1 MKYNKPEEWKDLK
14 GYKKYLTD
22 HPGNTKK
29 DYKAQKALDKAGI
42 KGIAKIKPEKIDTS
56 EYTYDESH
64 INTERSH
71 QVSRAEAERFIK
83 EADISLTRWNGRFV
97 NYYSKDGAT
106 YVDVENKNI
115 RTTFTSQEFDENTL
129 KIREVAEKYAAKS
142 KKNKVSAVKEG
153 N

>member
-1 MKYNKPEEWKDLK
+1 M
-14 GYKKYLTD
+14 
-22 HPGNTKK
+22 
-29 DYKAQKALDKAGI
+29 
-42 KGIAKIKPEKIDTS
+42 
-56 EYTYDESH
+56 
-64 INTERSH
+64 
-71 QVSRAEAERFIK
+71 
-83 EADISLTRWNGRFV
+83 

-129 KIREVAEKYAAKS
+129 KIRKVAEKYAAKS